1 MEETL
6 EVSVSKSGGDG
17 TSGSL
22 FLVLLIRE
30 IRKCVCVGGISP
42 CLKGKAAFS
51 LSLTYISDTPGMA
64 IF

>member
-30 IRKCVCVGGISP
+30 IRKCVCGG
-42 CLKGKAAFS
+42 G
-51 LSLTYISDTPGMA
+51 YISMSERESSILFVSDLHQ
-64 IF
+64 

>member
-6 EVSVSKSGGDG
+6 EVSVSKSGGMVHLAVY
-17 TSGSL
+17 SL
-22 FLVLLIRE
+22 SYSSEKLE
-30 IRKCVCVGGISP
+30 SVCVWGGISP

-51 LSLTYISDTPGMA
+51 LSLSYISDTPGME